1 MNKTKQKIRSQQQ
14 LLKKRIFK
22 TWKNPHCEYC
32 GNPNKNILQL
42 HHIKSICN
50 GGDNSIDNVIILCPN
65 CHKMVHAGQITT
77 KELKTLKQ
85 FPKLFINFEDLQTKM
100 NKLKQNADKLEQ
112 IVKDRDKYIEQLN
125 SEWWYVFKDIQEK
138 EKYLKDNN
146 TKFQLC
152 KYIDRVEYKYNQ
164 LLEENKKLIEENKIL
179 KQIISD
185 DKKYVKKSFF
195 DFLNNMW
202 HGFSL

>member
-1 MNKTKQKIRSQQQ
+1 
-14 LLKKRIFK
+14 
-22 TWKNPHCEYC
+22 
-32 GNPNKNILQL
+32 
-42 HHIKSICN
+42 
-50 GGDNSIDNVIILCPN
+50 
-65 CHKMVHAGQITT
+65 
-77 KELKTLKQ
+77 
-85 FPKLFINFEDLQTKM
+85 M
-100 NKLKQNADKLEQ
+100 NKLKQDADKLEQ
-112 IVKDRDKYIEQLN
+112 IVKDRNKYVEQLN
-125 SEWWYVFKDIQEK
+125 SEWWDLFKDIQEK
-138 EKYLKDNN
+138 EKYLKNNN

-202 HGFSL
+202 HRFSL